1 MSESRTKLQA
11 ARRAEGWP
19 QARLMML
26 MKAMAPQ
33 ADLRLPSEASL
44 KTELS
49 RWENGHK
56 TPEACYRKLF
66 RIIYGLTDE
75 ELGFPTDSASLVP
88 CLALPVFSHPV
99 VDYYARMFRD
109 HIRADSQ
116 MGPRYVLPVVE
127 QQVKTLVPLV
137 RELRGED
144 RRSAVDLVCRYE
156 EFLGWLYQ
164 DSGQPELAV
173 AWTSRAHDLG
183 LELSDPRTTSYL
195 LMRRSNI
202 ATDAGDPAQALAL
215 AEAALREHAGVNGST
230 KAVILRQKANA
241 CAALGDE
248 RGCASAIDAAFEAL
262 ALPDESPDQASYCT
276 TQYVAMEGGT
286 CWLTLNKPERA
297 LTTFAE
303 ADDIWPE
310 ASRRDHG
317 LFMARLA
324 IAYTAN
330 GDL

>member
-11 ARRAEGWP
+11 ARCAEGWS

-26 MKAMAPQ
+26 MKAKAPQ
-33 ADLRLPSEASL
+33 ADLRLPSDASL
-44 KTELS
+44 ETELS

-56 TPEACYRKLF
+56 TPEPCYRKLF

-75 ELGFPTDSASLVP
+75 ELGFPADSSSPLL

-137 RELRGED
+137 RELRGVD
-144 RRSAVDLVCRYE
+144 RRSAVDLACQYE

-164 DSGQPELAV
+164 DSGQPELAI
-173 AWTSRAHDLG
+173 AWTDRAHDLG
-183 LELSDPRTTSYL
+183 LELSDPQTTSYL

-202 ATDAGDPAQALAL
+202 ATDVGDPAQALAL
-215 AEAALREHAGVNGST
+215 AEAALREHDGVKGAT
-230 KAVILRQKANA
+230 KAVILRQEAHA
-241 CAALGDE
+241 YAALGDE
-248 RGCASAIDAAFEAL
+248 RGCAKAIDDAF
-262 ALPDESPDQASYCT
+262 
-276 TQYVAMEGGT
+276 
-286 CWLTLNKPERA
+286 
-297 LTTFAE
+297 
-303 ADDIWPE
+303 
-310 ASRRDHG
+310 
-317 LFMARLA
+317 
-324 IAYTAN
+324 
-330 GDL
+330 